1 MVLFFWGLI
10 AVAAYYNIKIVKSKK
25 AKRIFIGLYA
35 SLFIIG
41 FAYFSGEKIGEA
53 LYYFS
58 H

>member
-1 MVLFFWGLI
+1 MDLFFWGLI
-10 AVAAYYNIKIVKSKK
+10 AVAAYYNIKTAKTKK
-25 AKRIFIGLYA
+25 GKRLFIGLYA
-35 SLFIIG
+35 SIFIIG